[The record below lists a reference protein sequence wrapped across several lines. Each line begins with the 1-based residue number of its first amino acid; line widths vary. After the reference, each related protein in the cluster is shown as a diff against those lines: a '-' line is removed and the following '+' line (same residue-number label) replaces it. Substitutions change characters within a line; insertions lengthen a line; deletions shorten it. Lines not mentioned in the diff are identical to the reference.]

1 MIYIEVAEKSKKE
14 AIYMTILSTLAA
26 NAAMFACEINFNDA
40 EAHAGTSFVPF
51 LGFMVFL
58 IGLVFCFI
66 GIVKINDAKKQW
78 YLFYDNRDKDDR
90 KQPKY
95 AKEKKTGILFV
106 VIGVVCM
113 IASFIIMR

>member
-14 AIYMTILSTLAA
+14 VIYMTILSTLAA
-26 NAAMFACEINFNDA
+26 NAAMFACEIDFNDA

-90 KQPKY
+90 KQLSMQKR
-95 AKEKKTGILFV
+95 KKQALYLLLLELYV
-106 VIGVVCM
+106 
-113 IASFIIMR
+113 

>member
-1 MIYIEVAEKSKKE
+1 
-14 AIYMTILSTLAA
+14 MTILSTLAA

-95 AKEKKTGILFV
+95 AKEKKTGLIFV
-106 VIGVVCM
+106 VIGVVCR
-113 IASFIIMR
+113 IASFIIMRSELKCGNQS

>member
-51 LGFMVFL
+51 WDLWYFL
-58 IGLVFCFI
+58 
-66 GIVKINDAKKQW
+66 
-78 YLFYDNRDKDDR
+78 
-90 KQPKY
+90 
-95 AKEKKTGILFV
+95 
-106 VIGVVCM
+106 
-113 IASFIIMR
+113 

>member
-66 GIVKINDAKKQW
+66 GIVKINDAKSSGIFSTITVIKMTENSLSMQKRKKQAL
-78 YLFYDNRDKDDR
+78 YLLLL
-90 KQPKY
+90 
-95 AKEKKTGILFV
+95 E
-106 VIGVVCM
+106 
-113 IASFIIMR
+113 

>member
-1 MIYIEVAEKSKKE
+1 
-14 AIYMTILSTLAA
+14 MTILSTLAA

-90 KQPKY
+90 KQDRKS
-95 AKEKKTGILFV
+95 V
-106 VIGVVCM
+106 V
-113 IASFIIMR
+113 

>member
-51 LGFMVFL
+51 LGF
-58 IGLVFCFI
+58 I

-95 AKEKKTGILFV
+95 AKEKKTGIIFV

>member
-51 LGFMVFL
+51 LGLWYFL
-58 IGLVFCFI
+58 
-66 GIVKINDAKKQW
+66 
-78 YLFYDNRDKDDR
+78 
-90 KQPKY
+90 
-95 AKEKKTGILFV
+95 
-106 VIGVVCM
+106 
-113 IASFIIMR
+113 

>member
-1 MIYIEVAEKSKKE
+1 
-14 AIYMTILSTLAA
+14 MTILSTLAA
-26 NAAMFACEINFNDA
+26 NAAMFACEIDFNDA

-78 YLFYDNRDKDDR
+78 YLFYDNRDKMTENSLSMQKR
-90 KQPKY
+90 KKQALY
-95 AKEKKTGILFV
+95 LLLLE
-106 VIGVVCM
+106 
-113 IASFIIMR
+113 

>member
-66 GIVKINDAKKQW
+66 GIVKINDAKK
-78 YLFYDNRDKDDR
+78 LFYDNRDKDDR

-95 AKEKKTGILFV
+95 AKEKKTGIIFV

>member
-66 GIVKINDAKKQW
+66 HNGDNFVM
-78 YLFYDNRDKDDR
+78 LFHCVSTD
-90 KQPKY
+90 
-95 AKEKKTGILFV
+95 G
-106 VIGVVCM
+106 
-113 IASFIIMR
+113 FIDSSPAVQFI

>member
-1 MIYIEVAEKSKKE
+1 
-14 AIYMTILSTLAA
+14 MTILSTLAA
-26 NAAMFACEINFNDA
+26 NAAMFACEIDFNDA
-40 EAHAGTSFVPF
+40 EAHAGTSF
-51 LGFMVFL
+51 GFMVFL

-95 AKEKKTGILFV
+95 AKEKKTGIIFV